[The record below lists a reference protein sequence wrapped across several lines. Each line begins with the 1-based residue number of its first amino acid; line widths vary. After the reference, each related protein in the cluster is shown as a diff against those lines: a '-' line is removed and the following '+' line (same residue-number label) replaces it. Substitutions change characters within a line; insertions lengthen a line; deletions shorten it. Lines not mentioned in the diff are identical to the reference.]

1 MKLRY
6 ALGLTA
12 ALVLIAPQL
21 AFATPP
27 AHAPAHGYRA
37 KQAQQAPAPARAKGG
52 IEVIFDSERG
62 IHVAVGLLNVF
73 FHEGHYYREQ
83 DGRWQVSVSGD
94 GGWSFSASSGVPEVV
109 VKAKKHKHPGPAK
122 KAKNKK
128 NSG

>member
-1 MKLRY
+1 MKS
-6 ALGLTA
+6 
-12 ALVLIAPQL
+12 
-21 AFATPP
+21 
-27 AHAPAHGYRA
+27 
-37 KQAQQAPAPARAKGG
+37 G
-52 IEVIFDSERG
+52 IEIIFDSERG
-62 IHVAVGLLNVF
+62 IHIAVGLPNVF